1 MGRIVTDDELVHLV
15 AADRRAGRT
24 IAFANGCFDLLH
36 VGHVRYLEGAR
47 READRL
53 IVAVNDDNSVR
64 ALKGRGQPVMPDAA
78 RAELV
83 AALRAVDY
91 VVVFPDPTV
100 ERLLLLLRPDVH
112 CKGTDYTVDT
122 VPEREVVRRY
132 GGRVAVVGDPKE
144 HSTSAL
150 LTRLKTEGQIQTSNV
165 ELRTS
170 NFETPHLPTQDPGT
184 KGQTKDLGTEGRTT
198 DRGPRTKDQG

>member
-1 MGRIVTDDELVHLV
+1 MLVAAGPDVMGRIVTDDELVEVV
-15 AADRRAGRT
+15 AADRRGGRT
-24 IAFANGCFDLLH
+24 IAMANGCFDLLH

-53 IVAVNDDNSVR
+53 VVAINSDASVR
-64 ALKGRGQPVMPDAA
+64 GLKGPGQPVLPEDA

-91 VVVFPDPTV
+91 VVIFPDASV
-100 ERLLLLLRPDVH
+100 ERLLRLIKPEVH

-122 VPEREVVRRY
+122 VPERAVVREY
-132 GGRVAVVGDPKE
+132 GGRVAVVGDPKD

-150 LTRLKTEGQIQTSNV
+150 LTRLRHEGQASDAAGGPS
-165 ELRTS
+165 R
-170 NFETPHLPTQDPGT
+170 DPRSGT
-184 KGQTKDLGTEGRTT
+184 RD
-198 DRGPRTKDQG
+198 